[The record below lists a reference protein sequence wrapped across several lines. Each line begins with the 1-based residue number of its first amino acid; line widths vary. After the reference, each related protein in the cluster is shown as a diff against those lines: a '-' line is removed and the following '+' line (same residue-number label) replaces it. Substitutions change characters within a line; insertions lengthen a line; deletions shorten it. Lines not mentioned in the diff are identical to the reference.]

1 MPVSINYVST
11 NDEKSFLR
19 KIENRINRK
28 TGKKIVLLYGI
39 WILNL
44 EVVVF
49 PLNFRNT
56 TIIWQFFCTK
66 VSIFNVITSKIKW
79 E

>member
-44 EVVVF
+44 EVVGF

-56 TIIWQFFCTK
+56 TIIWQHFLYKSINFEFF
-66 VSIFNVITSKIKW
+66 
-79 E
+79 